1 MNYLKSEH
9 MKFKRTI
16 SNKLLWIAPLF
27 TAIFAWI
34 VGGFAGFQSMTFYW
48 WYSFLLPGTIAI
60 ICWLSLQKEKRAGKY
75 FSMFSLPLDLSKFE
89 AAKSIIIAEKLIA
102 AAVFLTAFVSINNVI
117 SPQMTVYSVWQ
128 SLVGSIAVILASLW
142 QIPLCLY
149 LSRKAGMLLPIV
161 LNVSLGIFSQTMLE
175 SSLIGWQFPYCWS
188 AKTAEIL
195 LGIKTNG
202 TFGGNPSFSYIAFV
216 IIALSCLLFFGLTW
230 LDAREFAKQE
240 DKIK

>member
-1 MNYLKSEH
+1 MKYLKSEH
-9 MKFKRTI
+9 IKYKRTI

-27 TAIFAWI
+27 TALFAWLA
-34 VGGFAGFQSMTFYW
+34 GGFTGFQCMTFYW

-60 ICWLSLQKEKRAGKY
+60 LCWLSLQKEKRAGKY
-75 FSMFSLPLDLSKFE
+75 FSVFSLPVDLARFE
-89 AAKSIIIAEKLIA
+89 AAKSIIIAQKLTV
-102 AAVFLTAFVSINNVI
+102 AAVFLAVFVSINHVI

-128 SLVGSIAVILASLW
+128 SFGGSIAVLLASLW

-149 LSRKAGMLLPIV
+149 LSRKAGVMLPVV
-161 LNVSLGIFSQTMLE
+161 LNVALGIFSQTMLE

-195 LGIKTNG
+195 LGIRMNG
-202 TFGGNPSFSYIAFV
+202 TFGGNVSFSYSAFL
-216 IIALSCLLFFGLTW
+216 IIALSCVLFLGLTW
-230 LDAREFAKQE
+230 LDAVEFAKQE